1 MSYHIT
7 DISVSVLQTLL
18 QDMTAEE
25 ISFPFQSFE
34 WGMGKIKLGPIVF
47 TSFWAS
53 LLSTN
58 WQSTS
63 LLWPLCRG
71 GGGSQ
76 FYVRP
81 CLKVTFTASVL
92 HQSREQRNKESPWG
106 GCKNAISR
114 IINCLICSLQMHL
127 HFFLHIPHTIV
138 GTPIL
143 LLEYLLILLNIPP
156 EIPPCCHS
164 ISSPTYFPL
173 YISLDAESPMS
184 ELEVR

>member
-1 MSYHIT
+1 
-7 DISVSVLQTLL
+7 
-18 QDMTAEE
+18 
-25 ISFPFQSFE
+25 
-34 WGMGKIKLGPIVF
+34 MGKIKLGPIVF

-63 LLWPLCRG
+63 LLWPLCR

-114 IINCLICSLQMHL
+114 IINCLICS
-127 HFFLHIPHTIV
+127 FKCIYISSSTS
-138 GTPIL
+138 
-143 LLEYLLILLNIPP
+143 LILSWAHPYSCLNIYSSFSTFLQKFHLAATAFPAQLTSHY
-156 EIPPCCHS
+156 IFLWMLNPPC
-164 ISSPTYFPL
+164 L
-173 YISLDAESPMS
+173 NL
-184 ELEVR
+184 R